1 MIQTYCMKWK
11 RSWPPAVL
19 MYIGNKRDCKKQSS
33 INLNVQDSTSRI
45 FFDSCI
51 NLLATNLWYVTAVK
65 WDPRLGWTSW
75 GQISRTGCL
84 LCSYLLTAISAV
96 CLETAYCDH
105 GQERTIH
112 SLEEGGRTQLLE
124 NYFTLHSTGRV
135 EGKSVSYSS
144 LLLKL

>member
-51 NLLATNLWYVTAVK
+51 NLLATNL
-65 WDPRLGWTSW
+65 
-75 GQISRTGCL
+75 
-84 LCSYLLTAISAV
+84 
-96 CLETAYCDH
+96 
-105 GQERTIH
+105 
-112 SLEEGGRTQLLE
+112 
-124 NYFTLHSTGRV
+124 
-135 EGKSVSYSS
+135 
-144 LLLKL
+144 